1 MSKIAVQPN
10 VQFRKGVNPL
20 AANQFL
26 IEQACKIWGS
36 WAWKGKVWFANSGWR
51 LSITLHGR
59 KQNFCQGD
67 PWQIPVRNMKER
79 TQQWNLLVKPCHNL
93 AWKETKFLA
102 LQSNPDNGIT
112 LQAQKNRNRAT
123 FMQDVRS
130 FFSRDVRSFFLRM
143 YVVATGV
150 KLW

>member
-1 MSKIAVQPN
+1 M
-10 VQFRKGVNPL
+10 L
-20 AANQFL
+20 
-26 IEQACKIWGS
+26 
-36 WAWKGKVWFANSGWR
+36 
-51 LSITLHGR
+51 
-59 KQNFCQGD
+59 
-67 PWQIPVRNMKER
+67 
-79 TQQWNLLVKPCHNL
+79 NL